1 VILKTATSIVSLLLA
16 TIIIFNSLRISFT
29 YAYYYLDTSG
39 FIEKLCENKDRPEL
53 QCNGKCQLMK
63 VAQNNQA
70 ADDKVPFKYI
80 DFREITLF
88 VVEQNSYDFLSHLS
102 RKTHLK
108 NYNNLYH
115 YSLTY
120 SLDHPPQV

>member
-1 VILKTATSIVSLLLA
+1 MKTATSIVSLLLA

-39 FIEKLCENKDRPEL
+39 FIEKLCENKDKPEL

-80 DFREITLF
+80 DFKEITLF
-88 VVEQNSYDFLSHLS
+88 VVEQDSYHFLSHLS
-102 RKTHLK
+102 RTSHL
-108 NYNNLYH
+108 NDYDNLYR
-115 YSLTY
+115 YSLTH